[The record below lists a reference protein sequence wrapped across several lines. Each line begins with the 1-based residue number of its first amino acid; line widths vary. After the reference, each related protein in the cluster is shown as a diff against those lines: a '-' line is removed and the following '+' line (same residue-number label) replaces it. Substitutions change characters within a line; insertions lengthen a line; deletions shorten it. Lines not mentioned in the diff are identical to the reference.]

1 MTRQEIR
8 ETKDYKEVV
17 NIIKGYSKGFE
28 FTLDYSKIPKAKGNA
43 LRIITKDCI
52 EAGII
57 ESVSID
63 LTLQGEP
70 VRETF
75 RRL

>member
-1 MTRQEIR
+1 MTAQEMR

-17 NIIKGYSKGFE
+17 NKIKGYSKGFE
-28 FTLDYSKIPKAKGNA
+28 FTLDYSKIPKEKGNA